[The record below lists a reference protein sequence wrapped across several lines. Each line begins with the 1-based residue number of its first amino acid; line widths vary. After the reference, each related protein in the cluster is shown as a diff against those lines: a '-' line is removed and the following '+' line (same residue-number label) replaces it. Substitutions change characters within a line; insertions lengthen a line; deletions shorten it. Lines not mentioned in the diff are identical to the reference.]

1 MTLGNNSNSTD
12 VIFEMYDEEKDWAAN
27 EIVEHLLH
35 TITQMGFY
43 YAFPNEWRWDIKNSP
58 IHLAMQEAIK
68 KGYYDISDYRG
79 LTDPLSFAMVTTQE
93 FAYWMIIAEWN
104 YYDFLIEDGNHT
116 EFSIHNKSRMIKK
129 LPLAHELYMNTVAK
143 VISPP
148 KKILLDKYLTQKIKD
163 KKKKWFSFS
172 NWFFF
177 F

>member
-1 MTLGNNSNSTD
+1 
-12 VIFEMYDEEKDWAAN
+12 MYDEEKDWAAN

-104 YYDFLIEDGNHT
+104 YYDFLIEDGHP
-116 EFSIHNKSRMIKK
+116 EFSVHTQSKMIKK
-129 LPLAHELYMNTVAK
+129 LPLAHELYMSTVAK

-148 KKILLDKYLTQKIKD
+148 SKILLDKYLTEKIIG
-163 KKKKWFSFS
+163 KKKKR
-172 NWFFF
+172 FFIF
-177 F
+177 